1 MTFILNQME
10 EGIEMEKKLEP
21 YHFYDIVRMMKEIFP
36 EMELGEDNDGQL
48 IVYTGW
54 ESTTSDGFY
63 SPTTSDGFYSPIG
76 EVLPPN
82 ERGRG
87 KYLMYLRTK
96 EEDEDE

>member
-63 SPTTSDGFYSPIG
+63 SPIG